1 MITRSVLGAIDM
13 NNSVNREQ
21 RKTKKGVPMYKI
33 KSDRGSMKWYVC
45 PIKEMK
51 TYAWREDLM
60 ELIMEHAR
68 QGQVPDIEFPID
80 DSISTPKYPFSK
92 EEIVKNHQSRLQLKE
107 MEPLEHRDH

>member
-1 MITRSVLGAIDM
+1 MVC
-13 NNSVNREQ
+13 
-21 RKTKKGVPMYKI
+21 VPYQGDEDL
-33 KSDRGSMKWYVC
+33 SWS
-45 PIKEMK
+45 
-51 TYAWREDLM
+51 EDLM

-107 MEPLEHRDH
+107 MDHLEHRDH